1 MTINEKFK
9 LLLDNAIHNF
19 VNSDNAQCLNSL
31 RKAGDMVLAEI
42 KEDTEKTEEKNN
54 QKIL

>member
-1 MTINEKFK
+1 MTKNEKFK

-31 RKAGDMVLAEI
+31 RKAGDIVLAEI